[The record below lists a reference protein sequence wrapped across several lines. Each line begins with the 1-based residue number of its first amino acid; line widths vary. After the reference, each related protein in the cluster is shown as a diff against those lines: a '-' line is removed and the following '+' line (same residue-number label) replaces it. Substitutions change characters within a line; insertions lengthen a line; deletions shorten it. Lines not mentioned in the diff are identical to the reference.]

1 MSSKATSRTLQAG
14 ESTQVLND
22 RGKPLDVVLQTQDGG
37 RVRTTLAPG
46 ARIDFTLGR
55 ASGRLF
61 LLEPER
67 PETPLRVVPR

>member
-14 ESTQVLND
+14 ESTHILND
-22 RGKPLDVVLQTQDGG
+22 RGKPLDVVLQTQSGG

-46 ARIDFTLGR
+46 ASIDFTMGQE
-55 ASGRLF
+55 SGRLF

-67 PETPLRVVPR
+67 SDTPLRVVPR